1 MRKNK
6 MKFGLLQNVD
16 GEYRL
21 LTGFVADEVEKLLP
35 MVSKD
40 KEEAID
46 KGLLGTREAMD
57 VLDSLGY
64 KVSEIPEYVAEIIA
78 DPTQS
83 QQFFD
88 GSYAGIS
95 IFEDDFSEENFSK
108 KINFIEAQLKSQ
120 FVKDALSDWISD
132 MDNTDWEAYEQH
144 PERWKRIIYYM
155 SDEEIV
161 EKLDSFKRDVE
172 PVAKEEGYVPGS
184 SEPDIRTWSESLIH
198 YLG

>member
-1 MRKNK
+1 

-21 LTGFVADEVEKLLP
+21 LIGFVADEVEKLLP

-40 KEEAID
+40 KEESVD
-46 KGLLGTREAMD
+46 KGLLGVREAMD
-57 VLDSLGY
+57 ILDSLGY
-64 KVSEIPEYVAEIIA
+64 KVSKIPEYVAEIIA
-78 DPTQS
+78 DSTQS

-108 KINFIEAQLKSQ
+108 KINFIETQLKSQ

-132 MDNTDWEAYEQH
+132 MDSTDWEAYEQH

-155 SDEEIV
+155 SDEEII

-184 SEPDIRTWSESLIH
+184 SEPDIRTWSENLIH